1 MNLALFQQPSVHPVG
16 SLSCG
21 RLRLELVFAQ
31 RCDTFKKDRK
41 ADDGMLA

>member
-21 RLRLELVFAQ
+21 RLRLELGFAQ
-31 RCDTFKKDRK
+31 LCDTFKRDRK
-41 ADDGMLA
+41 ADEGMLA